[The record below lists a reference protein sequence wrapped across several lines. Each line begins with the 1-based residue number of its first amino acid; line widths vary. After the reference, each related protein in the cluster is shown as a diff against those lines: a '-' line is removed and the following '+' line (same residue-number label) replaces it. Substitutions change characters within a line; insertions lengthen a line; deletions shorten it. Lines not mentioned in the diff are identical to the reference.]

1 MTTHVL
7 DTARGR
13 PAAQVPVALEQVGR
27 DGSRR
32 LGEART
38 DTDGRVADI
47 GPDELAPGTY
57 RLIFDTAAYAA
68 DLDEDAFFPAVI
80 ITFVVADGQAH
91 HHVPLLL
98 SRYGYTTYRG
108 S

>member
-13 PAAQVPVALEQVGR
+13 PAAAVPVTLEHVGPE
-27 DGSRR
+27 GSRR
-32 LGEART
+32 LGAAQT
-38 DTDGRVADI
+38 GKDGRVGAI
-47 GPDELAPGTY
+47 GPDELEPGTY
-57 RLIFDTAAYAA
+57 QLVFDTAAYAA
-68 DLDEDAFFPAVI
+68 GLGADAFFPAVT
-80 ITFVVADGQAH
+80 ITFVITDGQAH

-98 SRYGYTTYRG
+98 SPYGYTAYRG